1 MVNLILTI
9 LFSSI
14 LFIVLKSFPKFKIDT
29 FQAIVFNYII
39 AFAVGL
45 LNSEESLSVSKTIQ
59 KPWIWSCFFLGFLF
73 IGVFFVIGKTA
84 QKNGV
89 SVASV
94 ASKMSLVIPIL
105 FGIFYFKETFDNLK
119 IIGICIALVAV
130 FFTTK
135 KETIGIKSSN
145 FIFPIL
151 VFLGSGI
158 IDTSMNFIQQKW
170 VNTVDIA
177 LFSSLIFFM
186 AFSIGLLLLIYLLVQ
201 NQIKFQFKSII
212 GGVILGIPNYYSL
225 YFLIHSLQD
234 SQLQSATIFTIINI
248 SVILLTTL
256 FGLFLFKEK
265 LRKHNY
271 IGIILAIFA
280 LYLVT
285 Y

>member
-201 NQIKFQFKSII
+201 NQIKFQFKSINRWCYFRHSK
-212 GGVILGIPNYYSL
+212 LL
-225 YFLIHSLQD
+225 FLIFFNS
-234 SQLQSATIFTIINI
+234 FT
-248 SVILLTTL
+248 S
-256 FGLFLFKEK
+256 
-265 LRKHNY
+265 R
-271 IGIILAIFA
+271 
-280 LYLVT
+280 
-285 Y
+285 